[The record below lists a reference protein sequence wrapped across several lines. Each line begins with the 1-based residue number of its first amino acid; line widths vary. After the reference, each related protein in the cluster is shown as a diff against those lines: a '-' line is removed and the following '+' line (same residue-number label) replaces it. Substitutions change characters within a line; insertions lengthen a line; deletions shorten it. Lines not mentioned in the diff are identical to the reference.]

1 MDNLIINHTK
11 TTPEIN
17 FDCNNHILSITGKSY
32 PENISEFYGTIFVWL
47 EEYLEFIV
55 NQNVTVNIDL
65 TYFNSTSSKVFMDL
79 FDLLDEAV
87 NDGKNISINWFY
99 DEENPGTLEF
109 GEEFKNNLESIQ
121 MVFIGKSTNIDI

>member
-1 MDNLIINHTK
+1 MKSLIINHTK

-17 FDCNNHILSITGKSY
+17 FDCNSHILNITGKSY

-47 EEYLEFIV
+47 EEYLDFID

-65 TYFNSTSSKVFMDL
+65 TYFNSTSSKVLMDL

-87 NDGKNISINWFY
+87 DDGKNILINWFY
-99 DEENPGTLEF
+99 DEEDPDTLEF
-109 GEEFKNNLESIQ
+109 GEEFQDNLESIQ
-121 MVFIGKSTNIDI
+121 MVFIGKTS